1 MDDRQNVSSSSLSLK
16 QLKVSWQVHSN
27 RNYTECLFLL
37 KFPCFCKVL
46 KGHLENKMPYPDELQ
61 NHFRINDIVAVGP
74 ESFYVTNW
82 MYFENKILA
91 HLENFLQLQWSSLL
105 FYHNGEVTTVADGF
119 LMANGVN
126 VSPDKR

>member
-1 MDDRQNVSSSSLSLK
+1 
-16 QLKVSWQVHSN
+16 
-27 RNYTECLFLL
+27 
-37 KFPCFCKVL
+37 
-46 KGHLENKMPYPDELQ
+46 MPHPDGLQ
-61 NHFRINDIVAVGP
+61 NDLFNFRINDIVAVGP

-91 HLENFLQLQWSSLL
+91 RLENFLQLHWSSLL
-105 FYHNGEVTTVADGF
+105 FYDSGEVTTVADGF

>member
-1 MDDRQNVSSSSLSLK
+1 M
-16 QLKVSWQVHSN
+16 
-27 RNYTECLFLL
+27 
-37 KFPCFCKVL
+37 KFPQRALSVVATCCSKVL
-46 KGHLENKMPYPDELQ
+46 NTHLRNKMPYSDDELQ
-61 NHFRINDIVAVGP
+61 NYFFHFRINDIVAVGP

-82 MYFENKILA
+82 MYFENKMLA
-91 HLENFLQLQWSSLL
+91 HLENFLQLHWSSLL